1 GFDLRG
7 VLEGQRLELLKRG
20 DSVYVVPAQLISHFG
35 DFPCIA
41 IGMLIGEWNDGT
53 FIPSHELISRFSS
66 QFTGQRFTLNT
77 DHVKQWI
84 TGQDLRT
91 VTPPYATGSIIL
103 IEDEQHR
110 YLGRG
115 KVLRERLRNLL
126 SKR

>member
-1 GFDLRG
+1 
-7 VLEGQRLELLKRG
+7 LELLKRT
-20 DSVYVVPAQLISHFG
+20 DAVYAVPAQFIAHFD

-41 IGMLIGEWNDGT
+41 IGMLLGEWIDGA

-66 QFTGQRFTLNT
+66 QFIGQRFALNT

-103 IEDEQHR
+103 IEDEHHR